1 MNYFFN
7 YLILVIAVGF
17 TVFYLVNFI
26 INIIRSNKVKKE
38 LATNQASITGT
49 VTKIMEHKKKVYVRV
64 QFVSPTNKMK
74 FENVFEYF
82 KDEFNDRAK
91 VGDSILIIY
100 PEVKDL
106 KRVYAFPIF
115 LDQDKV
121 KMPAGPTVTDLLLV
135 GFSIYV
141 LISIIISMV
150 TSGAFTKN
158 ISITE
163 VHNPIMI
170 VLYTVMHLILMSYAI
185 DRIMNAPV
193 DDNQKYLEFYGVQG
207 TAQVKTFKFAGSK
220 NAKGFKES
228 QMEIEYYN
236 DLGEK
241 VNARCA
247 SYYYSE
253 TQEEFINIL
262 YDPKNYKNVVYVKST
277 PKEKKKKENK

>member
-1 MNYFFN
+1 MNYFIN
-7 YLILVIAVGF
+7 YLILIIAIGLTGLYV
-17 TVFYLVNFI
+17 VSFI
-26 INIIRSNKVKKE
+26 INLIRTNQVKKE
-38 LATNQASITGT
+38 LYNNPASVTGT
-49 VTKIMEHKKKVYVRV
+49 ITKIMEHKKKVYVRV

-82 KDEFNDRAK
+82 KDEFNDRGK
-91 VGDSILIIY
+91 VGDEILITY
-100 PEVKDL
+100 PDIEKL

-115 LDQDKV
+115 LDQDKI
-121 KMPAGPTVTDLLLV
+121 KMPLGPTVTDLLLV

-150 TSGAFTKN
+150 ENKAFTTN
-158 ISITE
+158 ISVTQ
-163 VHNPIMI
+163 VHNPVMI
-170 VLYTVMHLILMSYAI
+170 VLYAVMHLLLISYAI
-185 DRIMNAPV
+185 DRLINAPQ
-193 DDNQKYLEFYGVQG
+193 DDNQKYLEFYGING

-236 DLGEK
+236 EIGEK
-241 VNARCA
+241 IKARCA

-262 YDPKNYKNVVYVKST
+262 YDPRNYKNVVYVKTS
-277 PKEKKKKENK
+277 PKEKKKKEK

>member
-1 MNYFFN
+1 MNYLVN
-7 YLILVIAVGF
+7 YLILIVAAGF
-17 TVFYLVNFI
+17 TGFYLFNFI

-38 LATNQASITGT
+38 LYTNQATIKGV
-49 VTKIMEHKKKVYVRV
+49 VTKIMEHKKKVFVRV
-64 QFVSPTNKMK
+64 QFISPTNKMK

-82 KDEFNDRAK
+82 KDEYNDRAK
-91 VGDSILIIY
+91 VGDEITIIY
-100 PEVKDL
+100 PEVKEL

-115 LDQDKV
+115 LDQDKI
-121 KMPAGPTVTDLLLV
+121 KMPLGPTVTDLLLV
-135 GFSIYV
+135 GFSVYV
-141 LISIIISMV
+141 LVSIIISMV
-150 TSGAFTKN
+150 TAGAFNKN
-158 ISITE
+158 ISVTE
-163 VHNPIMI
+163 VHNPVMI
-170 VLYTVMHLILMSYAI
+170 VLYAVMHLILMSYAI
-185 DRIMNAPV
+185 DRIMNAPL
-193 DDNQKYLEFYGVQG
+193 DDNQKYLEFYGIQG

-253 TQEEFINIL
+253 TQEEFVNIL

-277 PKEKKKKENK
+277 PKEKKKKDNK